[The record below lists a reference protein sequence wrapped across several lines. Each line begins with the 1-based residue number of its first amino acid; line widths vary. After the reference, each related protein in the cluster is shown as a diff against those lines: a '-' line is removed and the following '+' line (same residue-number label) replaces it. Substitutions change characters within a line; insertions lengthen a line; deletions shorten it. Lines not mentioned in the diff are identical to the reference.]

1 MTQQL
6 SAQDAQFLYV
16 QSARTLTHV
25 MGMNLYDPSTA
36 RGGKVRFRD
45 IVEHVRSRLD
55 SSPVYRRKLHRVPF
69 DIDFPYWVEDP
80 DFELEAHITH
90 ARLPEPGDWR
100 QLCIQA
106 ARHFSRPMDMTRPL
120 WDLYIVE
127 GLDRIPGVAPGSFA
141 SLLRVHHAA
150 IDGASGAH
158 MMASLS
164 DSDAAG
170 TPAVPIRPTSFVL
183 GEAPTTAEVLRRAV
197 SANLSSPLRFV
208 DTLLKFS
215 PALIKAAQKPRAE
228 RGTGIPATRFN
239 APVSA
244 HKVFDATSFAIAE
257 LATLRA
263 LVPGATI
270 NDVVLAICSGALRQ
284 YLRHHGELPGESLVA
299 IAPINRRGSSREA
312 EVPGNNI
319 SAMSVELATQQADPV
334 ARLRAIHAY
343 TSQAKEAKAGLSARV
358 MTDLSKHIPGA
369 TLAGVARLMTS
380 ERFAP
385 RAANLFISNVPGP
398 QRPLYMA
405 GALQTHQFA
414 MAPLTHNMGL
424 FIATPSYNGRISFN
438 ITSDRKLMPDVAFFR
453 ECVESAYQELAA
465 AAARSAPKPASK
477 RATARASVRGGRAR
491 AAMGGRA

>member
-25 MGMNLYDPSTA
+25 MGMNLYNPSTA
-36 RGGKVRFRD
+36 RGGKLRFRD

-55 SSPVYRRKLHRVPF
+55 TSPVYRRKLHRVPLDF
-69 DIDFPYWVEDP
+69 DFPYWVEDP
-80 DFELEAHITH
+80 DFDLEAHITH

-158 MMASLS
+158 MLVSLS
-164 DSDAAG
+164 DRDAAG

-183 GEAPTTAEVLRRAV
+183 GETPTTAEVLRRAL
-197 SANLSSPLRFV
+197 SANLSSPVRFV

-215 PALIKAAQKPRAE
+215 PALIKAAKAPRAE
-228 RGTGIPATRFN
+228 RGAGIPATRFN

-257 LATLRA
+257 LSKLRA

-284 YLRHHGELPGESLVA
+284 YLLHHGELPGESLVA

-319 SAMSVELATQQADPV
+319 SAMNVELATQLADPV
-334 ARLRAIHAY
+334 ARLQAIHRY

-398 QRPLYMA
+398 QMPLYMA
-405 GALQTHQFA
+405 GALATHQYA

-424 FIATPSYNGRISFN
+424 FIATPSYHGRISFN

-453 ECVESAYQELAA
+453 ECVEAAYQELAA
-465 AAARSAPKPASK
+465 AAAKSAPKSAPK
-477 RATARASVRGGRAR
+477 RATGRGSVRRASARAATGGRA
-491 AAMGGRA
+491 